1 MEAISN
7 LREPGG
13 SNKTSIAAYIE
24 VTELITFLVRLMKTY
39 SVYVHAL
46 KLISIRLDPS
56 YIC

>member
-24 VTELITFLVRLMKTY
+24 VTVMDHLETLF
-39 SVYVHAL
+39 
-46 KLISIRLDPS
+46 
-56 YIC
+56 

>member
-24 VTELITFLVRLMKTY
+24 VTFSFY
-39 SVYVHAL
+39 YVMN
-46 KLISIRLDPS
+46 
-56 YIC
+56 